1 MPRDEILYRRYV
13 ENVLKRIMYKNV
25 LTTNPLKREEK
36 DFFYVDL
43 LRGSKNRRTLPN
55 INTLKREESIP
66 TRAFDTPLTS
76 TKPITNRSIADC
88 SSALRDTTCLP
99 PRRRRHRATTTT
111 PGRRKRVPKPPPR
124 RRKEE
129 RKSALRRLQTLLQ
142 SRQQRRE
149 SILLRRRRSSFP
161 NSKRKS

>member
-13 ENVLKRIMYKNV
+13 ENVLKRIMCKKV
-25 LTTNPLKREEK
+25 LTTNPPRKRRK
-36 DFFYVDL
+36 IFFYVDL

-76 TKPITNRSIADC
+76 IKPNRLIADC
-88 SSALRDTTCLP
+88 SSAFRDTTCLP